1 MQRCNRLHNHVHAH
15 PHSHLPPSIGS
26 PSHSLSRPGFV
37 KAHPPTWLPG
47 MRTYEFDPLKTNGC
61 VARGTS
67 RLAHY
72 HGPPSA
78 TTTPTT
84 RFYFTYTRL
93 RGKAVAMAAET
104 CDPNAC
110 MQELLIKYGRSVVNK
125 EMKRRKK
132 LDWKVRA
139 WLSSH
144 VVPRNTTRHVLR
156 TTRSSELTSWPTKRS
171 KRSLRSG

>member
-1 MQRCNRLHNHVHAH
+1 
-15 PHSHLPPSIGS
+15 
-26 PSHSLSRPGFV
+26 
-37 KAHPPTWLPG
+37 
-47 MRTYEFDPLKTNGC
+47 
-61 VARGTS
+61 
-67 RLAHY
+67 
-72 HGPPSA
+72 
-78 TTTPTT
+78 
-84 RFYFTYTRL
+84 
-93 RGKAVAMAAET
+93 MAAET